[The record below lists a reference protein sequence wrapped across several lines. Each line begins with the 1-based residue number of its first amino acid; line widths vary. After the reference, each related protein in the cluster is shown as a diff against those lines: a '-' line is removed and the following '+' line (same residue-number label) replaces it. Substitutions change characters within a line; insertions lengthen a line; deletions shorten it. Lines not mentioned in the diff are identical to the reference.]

1 MFYYI
6 YGMSNRISRDKQ
18 TTIIHCLVEGMG
30 VRPTARVVGYHQTV
44 LKLLCSA
51 GTWANQYCD
60 EHLRD
65 LACRRLEVDEAWSFV
80 YAEEKNLERAKCP
93 PKQAGDVWLWVAFD
107 PETKLIPSWRTGDRT
122 LEMARDFM
130 ADLKERLTHRVQL
143 TSDGL
148 RAYIEAVEEAFG
160 CDVDYAM
167 LSKIYASD
175 DLALNVENVMG
186 SPNLEKVSTSGVER
200 QNLTMRMSMRRFT
213 QRTNGFSKKII
224 NHAHAVALH
233 FLHYNFCRIHQSI
246 DITPAM
252 AAGVT
257 DHLYDMEW
265 IVDRVAELEPKPR
278 RPKTYRKRSAA

>member
-1 MFYYI
+1 
-6 YGMSNRISRDKQ
+6 
-18 TTIIHCLVEGMG
+18 
-30 VRPTARVVGYHQTV
+30 
-44 LKLLCSA
+44 
-51 GTWANQYCD
+51 
-60 EHLRD
+60 
-65 LACRRLEVDEAWSFV
+65 
-80 YAEEKNLERAKCP
+80 
-93 PKQAGDVWLWVAFD
+93 
-107 PETKLIPSWRTGDRT
+107 
-122 LEMARDFM
+122 M

-186 SPNLEKVSTSGVER
+186 SPNIEKVSTSGVER

-213 QRTNGFSKKII
+213 RRTNGFSKKII

-233 FLHYNFCRIHQSI
+233 FLHYNFCLIHQSI

-252 AAGVT
+252 TAGVT

>member
-1 MFYYI
+1 
-6 YGMSNRISRDKQ
+6 MSNRVPKDKQ
-18 TTIIHCLVEGMG
+18 TLILNCLVEGMG
-30 VRPTARVVGYHQTV
+30 VRPTARVVGCHHQTV

-51 GTWANQYCD
+51 GTWASQYCD
-60 EHLRD
+60 KHLRD

-80 YAEEKNLERAKCP
+80 YAKEKNLERAKCA

-107 PETKLIPSWRTGDRT
+107 PETKLIPSWRIGDRT
-122 LEMARDFM
+122 LATARDFM
-130 ADLKERLTHRVQL
+130 ADLKERLTQRVQL

-148 RAYIEAVEEAFG
+148 RAYVEAVEEAFG

-175 DLALNVENVMG
+175 ELALNVENVVG
-186 SPNLEKVSTSGVER
+186 DPDLEKVSTSGVER

-213 QRTNGFSKKII
+213 RKTNGFSKKLR